1 MYVPCRRENIV
12 RKDWSVWGVH
22 AQPKKSAAPIFCR
35 MLASHE
41 RALAAARTRGEPA
54 GQIAAREMEVAR
66 LRQALRRV
74 EELTMDVAAAIEEM
88 AEGAVSE

>member
-1 MYVPCRRENIV
+1 MCL
-12 RKDWSVWGVH
+12 GCVH
-22 AQPKKSAAPIFCR
+22 AQPKKSAVPIFRR

-41 RALAAARTRGEPA
+41 RALASARIHGEPA

-66 LRQALRRV
+66 LRQALHRA

-88 AEGAVSE
+88 AEGAVTE